1 MLEDRV
7 SEREKG
13 AKNWHVNGISGR
25 ERAREMGTRP
35 LVGED
40 PKVEFGE
47 EASEVWKHGV
57 PGRREGLDP

>member
-1 MLEDRV
+1 MVEDRV

-13 AKNWHVNGISGR
+13 VKSWQVNGIPGR

-35 LVGED
+35 LVRED
-40 PKVEFGE
+40 PKVEFGK

-57 PGRREGLDP
+57 GRRREGLDP